1 MHKLSKQIGVR
12 ITPKLYALLKR
23 ITNARGEDI
32 SDFVRRAIYK
42 ELADLSFLPEEQKKA
57 LGLTR
62 AVSKK
67 PQEGQQHE

>member
-12 ITPKLYALLKR
+12 LPPKLHELLNR

-42 ELADLSFLPEEQKKA
+42 ELATLNLLPEEQKKA
-57 LGLTR
+57 LGLKQ
-62 AVSKK
+62 VNSKSL
-67 PQEGQQHE
+67 QEGKR

>member
-1 MHKLSKQIGVR
+1 MYKLSKQIGVR

-42 ELADLSFLPEEQKKA
+42 ELADLNFLPEEQKKA
-57 LGLTR
+57 LGLAT
-62 AVSKK
+62 AAFKK
-67 PQEGQQHE
+67 AQEG

>member
-1 MHKLSKQIGVR
+1 MINTSNQIGVR
-12 ITPKLYALLKR
+12 MPPKEIELLKK
-23 ITNARGEDI
+23 ICQDRGEDI

-62 AVSKK
+62 ASPESGRERKR
-67 PQEGQQHE
+67 

>member
-32 SDFVRRAIYK
+32 SDFARRAIYK
-42 ELADLSFLPEEQKKA
+42 ELADLNFLPEEQKKA
-57 LGLTR
+57 LGLT
-62 AVSKK
+62 AAFKK
-67 PQEGQQHE
+67 AQEG

>member
-12 ITPKLYALLKR
+12 LPPKLHELLKR

-32 SDFVRRAIYK
+32 SDFVRRSIYK

-57 LGLTR
+57 LGLTPPR
-62 AVSKK
+62 SKSA
-67 PQEGQQHE
+67 QERKQ